1 MKKHISRI
9 ILLALVVI
17 LALPTAIFAAPAG
30 SNNAGNEN
38 YTSWYRPVYSYLYAN
53 SSGGLTRV
61 EYIPGTGVVVEDYD
75 SAYSLKN
82 TRTIELEL
90 SKFGGFYAGASYNF
104 LIEGENNPDDYDGA
118 EVVRVIKYSKTW
130 QRLGQATLR
139 GANTYNPFSFGSLD
153 CTEAKGMLYIRTCHE
168 MYRSSDGY
176 HHQACMTMAVRESD
190 MTMTY
195 SFYQVS
201 SGGGYVS
208 HSFNQCIVA
217 ASNGDLM
224 AADHG
229 DAYPRGIIMSRFTAG
244 AGKETISSN
253 SDRIVVN
260 CVGAVGDNNTG
271 TSLGGLVETSSG
283 YLVAFNQDNQDG
295 SFSTPRNVGVAFA
308 NKALTSSNITWLT
321 TKYNTGAGKSYAS
334 TPRILK
340 VADNRYMVIWEVMYG
355 SSSTQKIEYI
365 FVDGNGKKLTN
376 AYTQDG
382 MLSDCRPI
390 LYNGKATWYVTNGDG
405 QVRFY
410 SVSPMGAYTT
420 RWADAKITGVKA
432 VNSGKKRVTLSWKAT
447 PGANC
452 YLIYGQ
458 KNGKYGYVGTSTGTS
473 FTDTAALDTEYNFY
487 WVFPCLKD
495 KSTGKMY
502 PGACGKYVFAKGYCP
517 AVKSFAATGVRGG
530 VKLTWAKATA
540 ADGYLIYG
548 KTQSG
553 TYHFIAQLG
562 GSTVT
567 YTDKKASK
575 TEWNFYWI
583 YAYHKDSK
591 GNLIVGDATAY
602 KFAKAT

>member
-1 MKKHISRI
+1 MKKHIYRI
-9 ILLALVVI
+9 ILLALCVI
-17 LALPTAIFAAPAG
+17 LALPTAIFAAPV
-30 SNNAGNEN
+30 SSQNAGNEN
-38 YTSWYRPVYSYLYAN
+38 YTAWYRPVYSYLYVN

-75 SAYSLKN
+75 SAFSLKN

-90 SKFGGFYAGASYNF
+90 SKFGGFYAGSSYNF

-139 GANTYNPFSFGSLD
+139 GANTYSPFAFGSLD
-153 CTEAKGMLYIRTCHE
+153 CAEAKGMLYIRTCHE
-168 MYRSSDGY
+168 MYKSSDGY
-176 HHQACMTMAVRESD
+176 HHQACMTMAVRQSD
-190 MTMTY
+190 MAMTY
-195 SFYQVS
+195 SFYKVS

-229 DAYPRGIIMSRFTAG
+229 DAYPRGIIMSRFTGA

-253 SDRIVVN
+253 TDRIVVN

-308 NKALTSSNITWLT
+308 NKALTSSSITWLT

-340 VADNRYMVIWEVMYG
+340 VSDNRYMVIWEVMYG

-410 SVSPMGAYTT
+410 TVTPMGVYST
-420 RWADAKITGVKA
+420 RWADTSLSGLRA
-432 VNSGKKRVTLSWKAT
+432 VNAGKKRVILNWNAT
-447 PGANC
+447 EDADC

-458 KNGKYGYVGTSTGTS
+458 KNNKYQYVGVTTVTYYV
-473 FTDTAALDTEYNFY
+473 DNAALDDQYNFY
-487 WVFPCLKD
+487 WVFPCIKD

-502 PGACGKYVFAKGYCP
+502 PGGCPKYVYAKGICP
-517 AVKSFAATGVRGG
+517 AVKNFTATSVRGG
-530 VKLTWAKATA
+530 VKLSWSKTDT
-540 ADGYLIYG
+540 ADGYLVYK
-548 KTQSG
+548 KTSSGQYHYLGMYSG
-553 TYHFIAQLG
+553 T
-562 GSTVT
+562 SV
-567 YTDKKASK
+567 TDKKASK
-575 TEWNFYWI
+575 TEYNFYWI
-583 YAYHKDSK
+583 FAYHKDSK
-591 GNLIVGDATAY
+591 GNIVVGDGSDY
-602 KFAKAT
+602 KYAKAK